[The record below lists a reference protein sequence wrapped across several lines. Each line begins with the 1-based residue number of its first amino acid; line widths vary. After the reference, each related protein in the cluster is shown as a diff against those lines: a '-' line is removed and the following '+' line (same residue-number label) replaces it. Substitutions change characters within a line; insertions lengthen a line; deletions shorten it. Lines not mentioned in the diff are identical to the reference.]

1 MSSTQVSKD
10 TATEASAAAAVPLR
24 LEVVVMPV
32 ADVDGAKSF
41 YQGLGWRL
49 DGDVAGGDGD
59 LGDGFDPGSDGRA
72 AGPDPEGRCY
82 CSYGSFTDPDGN
94 RWLPQEVKERL
105 PGRVGPA
112 DVACRAQL
120 LHETAEHHD
129 SHERVAAP
137 HDWWDWYAAY
147 MVAREDGS
155 SPDEASAAA
164 GRYMA
169 DVRHVVVPSA
179 T

>member
-1 MSSTQVSKD
+1 MSSTQVGND

-24 LEVVVMPV
+24 IEVVVIPV
-32 ADVDGAKSF
+32 ADVDRAKSF

-49 DGDVAGGDGD
+49 DADVAGGDGG
-59 LGDGFDPGSDGRA
+59 LGGGFYPGTNGRA
-72 AGPDPEGRCY
+72 Y
-82 CSYGSFTDPDGN
+82 
-94 RWLPQEVKERL
+94 
-105 PGRVGPA
+105 
-112 DVACRAQL
+112 
-120 LHETAEHHD
+120 
-129 SHERVAAP
+129 ERVAAP

-155 SPDEASAAA
+155 GPDDASAAA

-179 T
+179 K